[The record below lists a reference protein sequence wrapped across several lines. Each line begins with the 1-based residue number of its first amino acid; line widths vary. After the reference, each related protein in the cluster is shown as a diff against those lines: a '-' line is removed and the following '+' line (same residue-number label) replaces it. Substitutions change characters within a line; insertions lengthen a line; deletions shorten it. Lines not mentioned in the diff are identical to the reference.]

1 MVGPPSGFISD
12 GGFLFIAYLIQTSIG
27 RVKMDINF
35 LERVFFG
42 NRISDYIIALLA
54 VAVSLL
60 FVKVVVR
67 LFIKRLK
74 KFAESTAAKFDDL
87 AVKILEEIA
96 LPALY
101 ISCFYIGAKTLK
113 LPSGAGSLINAL
125 EMIIVAFFAARLLI
139 MAADW
144 GINIFLAKQHQDPAA
159 VRSFGGMLWAAKLVI
174 WALAAII
181 LLDNLGYKVST
192 LIAGLGIGGIAVAIA
207 AQALLKDFFSY
218 FSIVFDRPFKLGDFI
233 IIGDFM
239 GTVEYIGIKTTRI
252 RSLGGEQV
260 IFSNTDLTDSRVRNY
275 RLMEKRRVMFRLGV
289 VYQTPLSQLK
299 EIPKIIENII
309 KNTKDA
315 AFDRAHFFSYGD
327 FSLIYEVVYFVLNSD
342 YNKYMDIQQ
351 EINFAIK
358 EEFEERGIEFA
369 YPTQTL
375 HIQRAAQ

>member
-1 MVGPPSGFISD
+1 MNWKVLEQV
-12 GGFLFIAYLIQTSIG
+12 FL
-27 RVKMDINF
+27 
-35 LERVFFG
+35 G
-42 NRISDYIIALLA
+42 NRISDYIIAIFTLA
-54 VAVSLL
+54 LSML
-60 FVKVVVR
+60 FVKVVIRVLIR
-67 LFIKRLK
+67 RLK
-74 KFAESTAAKFDDL
+74 KLAERTTTKFDDFII
-87 AVKILEEIA
+87 KILEKIG

-101 ISCFYIGAKTLK
+101 ISCFYVSAKTLK
-113 LPSGAGSLINAL
+113 LPSGAGTLINAL
-125 EMIIVAFFAARLLI
+125 EMIIITFFSARIVVML
-139 MAADW
+139 AGW
-144 GINIFLAKQHQDPAA
+144 GINTYLVKKQQDPTV
-159 VRSFGGMLWAAKLVI
+159 VRSLDGMLWAVKILI
-174 WALAAII
+174 WVLAVVI

-192 LIAGLGIGGIAVAIA
+192 IIAGLGIGGIAVAIA

-218 FSIVFDRPFKLGDFI
+218 FSIVFDHPFKIGDFI

-275 RLMEKRRVMFRLGV
+275 RLMQKRRVLFRLGV
-289 VYQTPLSQLK
+289 TYQTSLGQLK
-299 EIPKIIENII
+299 EIPKIIEEII

-327 FSLIYEVVYFVLNSD
+327 FSLIFEVVYFVSSSD

-358 EEFEERGIEFA
+358 EEFEKRGVEFA

-375 HIQRAAQ
+375 FVSKQ

>member
-1 MVGPPSGFISD
+1 
-12 GGFLFIAYLIQTSIG
+12 
-27 RVKMDINF
+27 MDLNIM
-35 LERVFFG
+35 ERVFFG
-42 NRISDYIIALLA
+42 NRVFDYIVALSAL
-54 VAVSLL
+54 AVSLL
-60 FVKVVVR
+60 FVRVVIR
-67 LFIKRLK
+67 FFIKRLK
-74 KFAESTAAKFDDL
+74 KLAERTATTIDDFL
-87 AVKILEEIA
+87 IKALEKIA

-101 ISCFYIGAKTLK
+101 VSCFYVSAKILK
-113 LPSGAGSLINAL
+113 LPSGADVLINAL
-125 EMIIVAFFAARLLI
+125 EMIIITFFAARIVVML
-139 MAADW
+139 AGW
-144 GINIFLAKQHQDPAA
+144 GINIYLAKNKQDPTV
-159 VRSFGGMLWAAKLVI
+159 VRSFEGLLWVVKYLI
-174 WALAAII
+174 WVLAVII

-218 FSIVFDRPFKLGDFI
+218 FSIVFDRPFKIGDFI

-275 RLMEKRRVMFRLGV
+275 KLMEKRRVLFRIGVTYQASLG
-289 VYQTPLSQLK
+289 QLK

-327 FSLIYEVVYFVLNSD
+327 FSLIFEVVYFVLDAD

-358 EEFEERGIEFA
+358 EAFEKRGIEFA

-375 HIQRAAQ
+375 YVNKTGSS

>member
-1 MVGPPSGFISD
+1 MDMEILEQV
-12 GGFLFIAYLIQTSIG
+12 YL
-27 RVKMDINF
+27 
-35 LERVFFG
+35 G
-42 NRISDYIIALLA
+42 NRILDYIIAFLTLTFG
-54 VAVSLL
+54 LL
-60 FVKVVVR
+60 FVKIIIR
-67 LFIKRLK
+67 FIIRRLK
-74 KFAESTAAKFDDL
+74 KLAERTDTKFDDFII
-87 AVKILEEIA
+87 KILEKIG

-101 ISCFYIGAKTLK
+101 ISCFYVSSKILKMPPEAGA
-113 LPSGAGSLINAL
+113 LINVL
-125 EMIIVAFFAARLLI
+125 ELVVITFFSARIVVMLAG
-139 MAADW
+139 W
-144 GINIFLAKQHQDPAA
+144 GINTYLAKKQQDPTV
-159 VRSFGGMLWAAKLVI
+159 VRSLDGMLWAVKFLI
-174 WALAAII
+174 WALAVII

-218 FSIVFDRPFKLGDFI
+218 FSIVFDHPFKIGDFI

-275 RLMEKRRVMFRLGV
+275 KLMEKRRVLFRIGLT
-289 VYQTPLSQLK
+289 YQTPLNKLK
-299 EIPKIIENII
+299 ETPKIIEQVI
-309 KNTKDA
+309 KNVKDT

-327 FSLIYEVVYFVLNSD
+327 FSLIFEVVFFVLSPD

-358 EEFEERGIEFA
+358 EEFEKRGIEFA

-375 HIQRAAQ
+375 FVTKQ

>member
-1 MVGPPSGFISD
+1 
-12 GGFLFIAYLIQTSIG
+12 
-27 RVKMDINF
+27 MDLNIM
-35 LERVFFG
+35 ERVFFG
-42 NRISDYIIALLA
+42 NRVFDYIVALSAL
-54 VAVSLL
+54 AVSLL
-60 FVKVVVR
+60 FVRVVIR
-67 LFIKRLK
+67 FFIKRLK
-74 KFAESTAAKFDDL
+74 KLAERTATTIDDFL
-87 AVKILEEIA
+87 IKALEKIA

-101 ISCFYIGAKTLK
+101 VSCFYVSAKILK
-113 LPSGAGSLINAL
+113 LPSGADALINAL
-125 EMIIVAFFAARLLI
+125 EMIIITFFAARIVVML
-139 MAADW
+139 AGW
-144 GINIFLAKQHQDPAA
+144 GINIYLAKNKQDPTV
-159 VRSFGGMLWAAKLVI
+159 VRSFEGLLWVVKYLI
-174 WALAAII
+174 WVLAVII

-218 FSIVFDRPFKLGDFI
+218 FSIVFDRPFKIGDFI

-275 RLMEKRRVMFRLGV
+275 RLMEKRRVFFRIGVTYQASLG
-289 VYQTPLSQLK
+289 QLK
-299 EIPKIIENII
+299 EIPKNIENII
-309 KNTKDA
+309 KNTKEA

-327 FSLIYEVVYFVLNSD
+327 FSLIFEVVYFVLDAD

-358 EEFEERGIEFA
+358 EAFEKRGIEFA

-375 HIQRAAQ
+375 YVNKTGSS

>member
-1 MVGPPSGFISD
+1 MNLKI
-12 GGFLFIAYLIQTSIG
+12 
-27 RVKMDINF
+27 
-35 LERVFFG
+35 LEQVFFG
-42 NRISDYIIALLA
+42 NRILDYIISLLTL
-54 VAVSLL
+54 VLSIL
-60 FVKVVVR
+60 FVKVVIR
-67 LFIKRLK
+67 FMIKRLK
-74 KFAESTAAKFDDL
+74 KFAERTTTKFDDFL
-87 AVKILEEIA
+87 IKILEKIG

-101 ISCFYIGAKTLK
+101 ISCFYVSAKTLK
-113 LPSGAGSLINAL
+113 LPSGAGTLINAL
-125 EMIIVAFFAARLLI
+125 EMIIITFFAARIVVML
-139 MAADW
+139 AGW
-144 GINIFLAKQHQDPAA
+144 GINTYLVKKQQDPTV
-159 VRSFGGMLWAAKLVI
+159 VRSLDGMLWAVKILI
-174 WALAAII
+174 WVLAIVI

-218 FSIVFDRPFKLGDFI
+218 FSIVFDHPFKIGDFI

-275 RLMEKRRVMFRLGV
+275 RLMEKRRVLFRIGV
-289 VYQTPLSQLK
+289 TYQTSLNQLK
-299 EIPKIIENII
+299 EIPKIIEQII

-327 FSLIYEVVYFVLNSD
+327 FSLIFEVVYFVSSPD

-358 EEFEERGIEFA
+358 EEFEKRGIEFA

-375 HIQRAAQ
+375 FVTKQ

>member
-1 MVGPPSGFISD
+1 MNV
-12 GGFLFIAYLIQTSIG
+12 
-27 RVKMDINF
+27 DI
-35 LERVFFG
+35 LDQVFFG
-42 NRISDYIIALLA
+42 NRILDYIIA
-54 VAVSLL
+54 VSTLFL
-60 FVKVVVR
+60 GLIFVKVVVR
-67 LFIKRLK
+67 AVIKRLK
-74 KFAESTAAKFDDL
+74 KLAQKTSTTFDDL
-87 AVKILEEIA
+87 LVEIVERVVFPGLYLSCFYLSVKIL
-96 LPALY
+96 
-101 ISCFYIGAKTLK
+101 K
-113 LPSGAGSLINAL
+113 LPVAIDGVANAL
-125 EMIIVAFFAARLLI
+125 QLTVVTFFATRLVI
-139 MAADW
+139 MFSSYSL
-144 GINIFLAKQHQDPAA
+144 NIYLGKKQEDPSL
-159 VRSFGGMLWAAKLVI
+159 VRSLEGMFKAIKFLI
-174 WALAAII
+174 WALAVII

-239 GTVEYIGIKTTRI
+239 GTVEHIGIKTTRI

-275 RLMEKRRVMFRLGV
+275 KLMEKRRVVFSIGV
-289 VYQTPLSQLK
+289 TYETSLRQLK

-309 KNTKDA
+309 KNIKDT

-327 FSLIYEVVYFVLNSD
+327 FSLIFEVVYFVLNSD

-358 EEFEERGIEFA
+358 EEFERQNIEFA

-375 HIQRAAQ
+375 YLKKT